1 MTKFF
6 LSMFALLVT
15 ITALVVSSSTDF
27 PDDVD
32 QAWELYK
39 VIKTRIKMY
48 PSPCSIILSF

>member
-15 ITALVVSSSTDF
+15 ITALVVSSSADF

-39 VIKTRIKMY
+39 VI
-48 PSPCSIILSF
+48 